1 MLKRVRFLGESLGY
15 IGKSSEIF
23 LHLEGNFSPPQA
35 RKHCR
40 NGGPDTD
47 SYWDHKQNGKIKQVE
62 RYERE
67 QKEGRKNKLNQYI
80 TSLRAQSA

>member
-23 LHLEGNFSPPQA
+23 LHLEENFFPPQA

-47 SYWDHKQNGKIKQVE
+47 SYWDHKRDEENKTGRE
-62 RYERE
+62 GLERE
-67 QKEGRKNKLNQYI
+67 QKKILKTN
-80 TSLRAQSA
+80 